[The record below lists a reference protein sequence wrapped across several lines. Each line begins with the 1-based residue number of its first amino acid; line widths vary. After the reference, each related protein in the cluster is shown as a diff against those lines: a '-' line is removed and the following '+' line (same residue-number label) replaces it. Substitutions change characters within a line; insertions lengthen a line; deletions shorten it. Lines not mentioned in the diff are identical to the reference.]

1 MEESNFT
8 ATNSLQLTTTSAVH
22 RGHMNKIRVGVIG
35 AGHNG
40 LGWCEDYHKSAT
52 TELVAICDR
61 DGERLAAA
69 TNRFPRAD
77 AYSDYQILERD
88 DIDAIS
94 IHTSDHLHA
103 EPFIK
108 TLAAGKH
115 AFVEKP
121 MANSI
126 EDLKLMLKAARA
138 APHLKTMVGH
148 VLRFNPH
155 FAMLKKLITDGHLGE
170 IFYMEADYIHDL
182 RYQQY
187 MEQWKLDEEIPIV
200 GGGVHELDLLR
211 WYCGDIVSVKA
222 DQNHIAYREMKAPT
236 TQVGLF
242 TFANGAIGK
251 VTALYGSIGARPP
264 LANMTIYGTKGT
276 IRRDGLAL
284 DGMEELIKL
293 PYDYEGHPYSPQ
305 VEHFADCI
313 IADRDVLVPAEE
325 GAKSAQACLLAY
337 EAATTGQTIA
347 VKPLL

>member
-1 MEESNFT
+1 MDK
-8 ATNSLQLTTTSAVH
+8 V
-22 RGHMNKIRVGVIG
+22 RVGIIG

-40 LGWCEDYHKSAT
+40 LSWCGNYETSAK

-61 DGERLAAA
+61 DAERLAAA
-69 TNRFPRAD
+69 TERFPGAD
-77 AYSDYQILERD
+77 GYSDYRILERG

-94 IHTSDHLHA
+94 VHTSDHLHA
-103 EPFIK
+103 EPFVK
-108 TLAAGKH
+108 ALEAGKH
-115 AFVEKP
+115 VFVEKP

-126 EDLKLMLKAARA
+126 EDLKLMLQAASA
-138 APHLKTMVGH
+138 APHLKTMVGQ

-155 FAMLKKLITDGHLGE
+155 FAMLKKLVADGHLGE

-187 MEQWKLDEEIPIV
+187 MEQWKLDQEIPIV

-211 WYCGDIVSVKA
+211 WYCGDIVSVQA
-222 DQNHIAYREMKAPT
+222 AQHHIAYQEMEAPT
-236 TQVGLF
+236 TQVALF

-251 VTALYGSIGARPP
+251 VTALYGSIGARPL

-276 IRRDGLAL
+276 VRRDGLAL
-284 DGMEELIKL
+284 DGMEQLLEL

-305 VEHFADCI
+305 IEHFADCI
-313 IADRDVLVPAEE
+313 LNDKDVLVPAEE

-337 EAATTGQTIA
+337 EAATTGETIE
-347 VKPLL
+347 VQPLL

>member
-1 MEESNFT
+1 MDKVRIG
-8 ATNSLQLTTTSAVH
+8 L
-22 RGHMNKIRVGVIG
+22 IG

-40 LGWCEDYHKSAT
+40 LGWCQNYEECPT
-52 TELVAICDR
+52 TQLVAICDR
-61 DGERLAAA
+61 DEERLAAA
-69 TNRFPRAD
+69 TERVPGAD
-77 AYSDYQILERD
+77 AYSDYSILERG

-94 IHTSDHLHA
+94 VHTSDHLHA

-108 TLAAGKH
+108 ALEAGKH
-115 AFVEKP
+115 VFVEKP

-126 EDLKLMLKAARA
+126 EDLKRMLRAARA
-138 APHLKTMVGH
+138 APQLKTMVGH

-155 FAMLKKLITDGHLGE
+155 FAMLKKLVADGHFGQ

-222 DQNHIAYREMKAPT
+222 DQNHIAYQEMKAPT
-236 TQVGLF
+236 TQVALF

-284 DGMEELIKL
+284 DGMEELLEI
-293 PYDYEGHPYSPQ
+293 PHDYEGHPYSPQ
-305 VEHFADCI
+305 IEHFADCI
-313 IADRDVLVPAEE
+313 LNDKDVLVPAEE

-347 VKPLL
+347 VEPLL